1 MSLAPG
7 TRIGPYEV
15 TALIGEGGMGQ
26 VYRAH
31 DERLRR
37 DVAIKSLPE
46 LVASDP
52 ERLARFEREAQLLA
66 SLNHPSI
73 AAIYG
78 LERSDAGPVIVMELV
93 EGRTLEEMLRPA
105 GAPPAA
111 LPPGEAWAIGRQI
124 ADGLEAAHERGII
137 HRDLKPANI
146 RVTPDGQAKL
156 LDFGLG
162 KAVVGDGSQPPAAPT
177 ESPTLTARATELGLI
192 MGTAA
197 YMPPEQARG
206 KAVDRRADVWAF
218 GVVLYEMIT
227 GTRAFPGDE
236 ITDVLAK
243 VIEREPDLTRL
254 PAATPPAIRNL
265 VARCLTKDP
274 RQRLR
279 DIGEA
284 RILLDDVI
292 AGRDRAVPEGEAARP
307 QPASRRWF
315 ASPLLAWST
324 AGLLLVAFVL
334 ALQGRAG
341 EGDSRSV
348 NASINMPS
356 DIEFFAVPR
365 LSADGAVAAFVA
377 VRAGVR
383 QIFTRRLHEPE
394 MRVVPA
400 STATS
405 VLALSPDGK
414 SVAFVTNTGDLVRL
428 SIDGAASQRLT
439 EADFTSGLAWSA
451 DDQVFFG
458 RDGVL
463 WTIPASGGD
472 ARALTALDSARGD
485 VAHRLPVVSTDSA
498 FVFYVSVGASGDTVL
513 NGVDLRTGRQFA
525 VLSDN
530 FEAVAAF
537 PDRLVLAR
545 DGALYAVRM
554 RDGQLTET
562 PIRVREDVTFTAN
575 LGFAASVSASGDL
588 LAAGSA
594 VSLGRLV
601 WVTPD
606 GVETPVNGTAREY
619 ANPRVSPDGRR
630 IVFSGSD
637 GLWTLD
643 LARGAVTKVAP
654 VGAGYSV
661 WAGADRIIFR
671 SSTSLVMIR
680 ADGTGDEA
688 VLTTT
693 GTNDFPGSVSP
704 DGRTLM
710 FIRITPTTSG
720 DLYVVPLDGAEP
732 PRPLL
737 ETMAYEGGG
746 QFSPDGRWVLYTSD
760 EGGQPQ
766 VYLTPYPEADRR
778 YSVSAGGGLH
788 PLWSPDGRHIYYREG
803 QRLMAVDVTLG
814 PEPELSPPRL
824 LFDQQYRFGPNLS
837 IPHYSLSPDGQRFLF
852 VREEPG
858 ARSLDLV
865 TNWLQTL
872 GGR

>member
-66 SLNHPSI
+66 SLNHPNI

-78 LERSDAGPVIVMELV
+78 LERSNAGPVIVMELV

-105 GAPPAA
+105 GAPPAP

-162 KAVVGDGSQPPAAPT
+162 KALAGDGSQSPAAPT
-177 ESPTLTARATELGLI
+177 ESPTLTARATELGMI

-218 GVVLYEMIT
+218 GVVLYEMVT

-254 PAATPPAIRNL
+254 PASTPPSIRNL

-284 RILLDDVI
+284 RILLDDVM
-292 AGRDRAVPEGEAARP
+292 AGRNGSVPEAEAARS

-315 ASPLLAWST
+315 ASPLLGWSA
-324 AGLLLVAFVL
+324 AGLLLVAFGL
-334 ALQGRAG
+334 AL
-341 EGDSRSV
+341 GDRGGGNTRLV
-348 NASINMPS
+348 AASLNMPS
-356 DIEFFAVPR
+356 DLEFFGVPR
-365 LSADGAVAAFVA
+365 LSADGSVAAFFA
-377 VRAGVR
+377 VRAGIR
-383 QIFTRRLHEPE
+383 QIFVRRLDDWQ
-394 MRVVPA
+394 MREVAGSA
-400 STATS
+400 STSA
-405 VLALSPDGK
+405 LAVSPDGTQ
-414 SVAFVTNTGDLVRL
+414 VAMVSNTGDLMRL
-428 SIDGAASQRLT
+428 SIDGTASQRLAT
-439 EADFTSGLAWSA
+439 GADFVTGLAWSL
-451 DDQVFFG
+451 DDQIVFG
-458 RDGVL
+458 REGRL
-463 WTIPASGGD
+463 WTIPAVGGD
-472 ARALTALDSARGD
+472 ARALTTLDAGRGEI
-485 VAHRLPVVSTDSA
+485 AHRQPVVSTDSA
-498 FVFYVSVGASGDTVL
+498 FVFYTSTGTNDQNAL
-513 NGVDLRTGRQFA
+513 HGVDLGTGRQF
-525 VLSDN
+525 
-530 FEAVAAF
+530 EALPEAYQAIAAF

-545 DGALYAVRM
+545 DGALFAAHM
-554 RDGQLTET
+554 RDGQVTET
-562 PIRVREDVTFTAN
+562 PTRVREDVTFAAN

-601 WVTPD
+601 WVTSD
-606 GVETPVNGTAREY
+606 GTETPVIGSSREY

-630 IVFSGSD
+630 VVFSAGD

-643 LARGAVTKVAP
+643 LERGALTKLAP
-654 VGAGYSV
+654 SGAGYAQ
-661 WAGADRIIFR
+661 WAGSDHIVYR
-671 SSTSLVMIR
+671 SSTTLAMIR
-680 ADGTGDEA
+680 ADGTGGEQA
-688 VLTTT
+688 LTAP
-693 GTNDFPGSVSP
+693 GFSDFPASVSP
-704 DGRTLM
+704 DGRTLA
-710 FIRITPTTSG
+710 FIRISPVTAG
-720 DLYVVPLDGAEP
+720 DIYVMPLDGSEA
-732 PRPLL
+732 PRSLF
-737 ETMAYEGGG
+737 ETPAYEGGG
-746 QFSPDGRWVLYTSD
+746 QFSPDGRWIAYTSD
-760 EGGQPQ
+760 EGGEAQ
-766 VYLTPYPEADRR
+766 VYLSPYPQADRR
-778 YSVSAGGGLH
+778 YSVSPGGGLH
-788 PLWSPDGRHIYYREG
+788 PLWSPDGRHIYYRDG
-803 QRLMAVDVTLG
+803 QRLMAVDVTPG
-814 PEPELSPPRL
+814 PEPALSPPRL

-837 IPHYSLSPDGQRFLF
+837 IPHYSLSPDGKRFLF

-865 TNWLQTL
+865 TNWLETL
-872 GGR
+872 DRR